1 MTITTKHWHH
11 RGASRRH
18 DRGGRVMDLLAH
30 LAESIERARQEQR
43 RRDAVP
49 CDKCG
54 GDRLRADFVSPD
66 RCHVPTSG
74 EGE

>member
-1 MTITTKHWHH
+1 
-11 RGASRRH
+11 
-18 DRGGRVMDLLAH
+18 MDLLAR

-54 GDRLRADFVSPD
+54 GDRLRVDFMSPD

-74 EGE
+74 EAQR